1 MEEQQKRTTS
11 RFIAEEE
18 DIEILGNK
26 KPDPRQ
32 IMEADRILGKLLKD
46 KKEKDP

>member
-1 MEEQQKRTTS
+1 MTDPSERKKS

-26 KPDPRQ
+26 KPSPEELQ
-32 IMEADRILGKLLKD
+32 GGKRVFGKILKD
-46 KKEKDP
+46 KR

>member
-1 MEEQQKRTTS
+1 MEEEQKRATS

-26 KPDPRQ
+26 KPDIRQ
-32 IMEADRILGKLLKD
+32 MMEADRILGKILKD
-46 KKEKDP
+46 KKGKDP

>member
-1 MEEQQKRTTS
+1 MKEPSDRKKS

-26 KPDPRQ
+26 KPRPEEIQDAKRVF
-32 IMEADRILGKLLKD
+32 GKILKD
-46 KKEKDP
+46 KK